1 MHKAFSV
8 LTCVLAFA
16 DASQTFPREHRSRTN
31 LSFSNR
37 GSTELK
43 HVRRD
48 GPYFNTTI
56 FNSSISNPLT
66 TDLILSTAPTTPP
79 SITPIYLPSN
89 ATYQNTS
96 AATTTSQESC
106 VGSVT
111 YLDSVPPTVYATIT
125 ESFLVTVSASNASLP
140 PPQLITPPVAC
151 TATVIPVAATA
162 TEEPFFSGPA
172 DWSSS
177 INSACPFGVC
187 YPGTPSPVGSTAHL
201 SFQPALTVITLS
213 FGPAATEG
221 PLSSLEPENASTAAP
236 LASQLPLPST
246 GSAFTSTV
254 LVTKKTPVPVVVPP
268 TSAPPVF
275 QIPATTKNP
284 TTTPK
289 ASAAGGSPSANPNVG
304 GNNPSP
310 AGQSPTTTQ
319 VGNIIASVINNPFT
333 PISSNGA
340 KVPATTTIDSVVV
353 QILPSSVVIG
363 GQTLSIPGTSSKTT
377 LQVNGQTFTV
387 QNSQIIAPGT
397 TYAITAARNQESP
410 VTAAPSRVTAGGLTF
425 SVGASQAIIS
435 GTTYAIG
442 NGAGSSTTIRI
453 GGTTVVVGSGGV
465 ILPSTTVA
473 PVMITAPPLAPEVIT
488 AAGLTFTVGPSFAII
503 SGSTYTIGPG
513 AKPTTIVVGGKTISV
528 GSNGIGLA
536 STTIAPEPNY
546 SVITLGG
553 LTFSIDSTE
562 AILRGTTYRIG
573 KGASTET
580 TKVGGKTLSIGP
592 GGVGLQ
598 STTIPPETGPTA
610 TGALQGGANLFLI
623 SHFCA
628 LLALL
633 VGVGAVFL

>member
-1 MHKAFSV
+1 MLKAFSV

-16 DASQTFPREHRSRTN
+16 DASQTFPREHRTRQN

-37 GSTELK
+37 GSAELK

-48 GPYFNTTI
+48 GPYTNTTI
-56 FNSSISNPLT
+56 FNSSISSSAT
-66 TDLILSTAPTTPP
+66 TDFILSTAPSTPP
-79 SITPIYLPSN
+79 AITPIYLASN

-106 VGSVT
+106 LGSVT
-111 YLDSVPPTVYATIT
+111 YLDSVPPTVYATTT
-125 ESFLVTVSASNASLP
+125 ESVLVTVSASNASLP
-140 PPQLITPPVAC
+140 PPQFITPPVAC
-151 TATVIPVAATA
+151 TATVIPAIVSEISEA
-162 TEEPFFSGPA
+162 PLFSLQP
-172 DWSSS
+172 SS
-177 INSACPFGVC
+177 INSACPFGNC
-187 YPGTPSPVGSTAHL
+187 FPGTPSPIGSTAAL
-201 SFQPALTVITLS
+201 SFQPALTVITVS
-213 FGPAATEG
+213 FAPAATVA
-221 PLSSLEPENASTAAP
+221 PQSSLEPENASTAAP
-236 LASQLPLPST
+236 LASQLPVPST

-254 LVTKKTPVPVVVPP
+254 LVTKKTTIPVVVPP

-275 QIPATTKNP
+275 QIPATTKKP

-289 ASAAGGSPSANPNVG
+289 VSAAGGSPSVNPNAG
-304 GNNPSP
+304 NPSP

-333 PISSNGA
+333 PISSNGG
-340 KVPATTTIDSVVV
+340 KVPATTTIDNVPV

-363 GQTLSIPGTSSKTT
+363 GQVLSIPGTSSKTT

-410 VTAAPSRVTAGGLTF
+410 VTAAPSPVTAGGLTF

-453 GGTTVVVGSGGV
+453 GGSTVVIGSGGV

-473 PVMITAPPLAPEVIT
+473 PVMITAPPLAPEVVT

-553 LTFSIDSTE
+553 LTFSVDSTE
-562 AILRGTTYRIG
+562 AILRGTTYKIG
-573 KGASTET
+573 KGAPTET
-580 TKVGGKTLSIGP
+580 TKVGGKTLSLGP

-610 TGALQGGANLFLI
+610 TGGANLFLI

-633 VGVGAVFL
+633 VGAGAFFL